1 MYLGWNSEQD
11 LFLVYHHMMRVR
23 WPVWQRPTNQIGTGS
38 RNDSILWKISPNEQ
52 SHSDLRTKVQIE
64 SMTSLLQCTLDYVIV
79 ALLRS
84 LVRCFI
90 TTLLGMVMRSPY
102 ANLGWP
108 YKNGENY
115 LLISTLLHM
124 YSIYEST
131 TGCKQKGIIG
141 PRWQCGMVVLSWSFL
156 FLFPFSFSSKSC
168 PVVLHWP
175 PKIYWQLK

>member
-1 MYLGWNSEQD
+1 MEPVGQITK
-11 LFLVYHHMMRVR
+11 VCKARVTFVKTYTWINMHVLR
-23 WPVWQRPTNQIGTGS
+23 LKFWAGSLSSISQRPTNQIETGS

-131 TGCKQKGIIG
+131 TGCKQK
-141 PRWQCGMVVLSWSFL
+141 VS
-156 FLFPFSFSSKSC
+156 
-168 PVVLHWP
+168 
-175 PKIYWQLK
+175 